1 MIGKLLYEGKYVPKD
16 LNRAVAYLEQATMR
30 GNSYA
35 AYLSGKIL
43 LKEETVRDPERAIRC
58 FEKAAQIG
66 NDYAEYQLGK
76 IYLQGDGVPQDR
88 ERAIAYLSAA
98 SAHGNQY
105 AAQLLHSIEE
115 NRNWAVS
122 VGSLRLLHHMGRL
135 LKNQLEDDRKV
146 LSGMAADR
154 KIRQKEEE
162 KKQRHGLKHG

>member
-66 NDYAEYQLGK
+66 NDYAEYQLARF
-76 IYLQGDGVPQDR
+76 IC
-88 ERAIAYLSAA
+88 RATVFPKTM
-98 SAHGNQY
+98 NEP
-105 AAQLLHSIEE
+105 LLI
-115 NRNWAVS
+115 
-122 VGSLRLLHHMGRL
+122 
-135 LKNQLEDDRKV
+135 
-146 LSGMAADR
+146 
-154 KIRQKEEE
+154 
-162 KKQRHGLKHG
+162 

>member
-1 MIGKLLYEGKYVPKD
+1 MIYEGKYVPKD

-43 LKEETVRDPERAIRC
+43 LKEETVRDPVRAVRC
-58 FEKAAQIG
+58 FEMAA
-66 NDYAEYQLGK
+66 Y
-76 IYLQGDGVPQDR
+76 
-88 ERAIAYLSAA
+88 
-98 SAHGNQY
+98 GNQY

-135 LKNQLEDDRKV
+135 LKNQLEDDQKV
-146 LSGMAADR
+146 LSSMAADR